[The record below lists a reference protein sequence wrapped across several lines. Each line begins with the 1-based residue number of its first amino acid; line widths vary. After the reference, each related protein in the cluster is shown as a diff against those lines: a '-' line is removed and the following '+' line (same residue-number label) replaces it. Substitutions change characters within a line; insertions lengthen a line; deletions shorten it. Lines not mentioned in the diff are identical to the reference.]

1 MTKPNEEEAGEPI
14 TAIATANGH
23 IAPLKICAYAKSA
36 MRKTLQIAHLI
47 ELVGAERVL
56 VVSAEEGL
64 STIASRLTIPANILP
79 VASLADFRAA
89 WPAVKVFAGWTAR
102 STGGAYATTD
112 PLRWICI
119 DGGSQIADW
128 VGNEQMANADAYYEF
143 FAKGLADAA
152 PAHLKPYRRYISR
165 DGELNVLQI
174 YGRIGR
180 DMENMLAAWKTLPV
194 NLYVNFWED
203 MTQNDGFKA
212 SPPWGPDVP
221 GKVGLKA
228 VIGAFDY
235 VTRLTLNQSSQ
246 LCAQFEPSP
255 MALCK
260 TREDQFAGVKVPAV
274 ISDFRLDQFVQL
286 VKPTMY
292 AANGA

>member
-1 MTKPNEEEAGEPI
+1 MTKPSEPI
-14 TAIATANGH
+14 ASTVIDSTNGH
-23 IAPLKICAYAKSA
+23 LAPLKVCAYARSA
-36 MRKTLQIAHLI
+36 MRKTLQIAHLVDM
-47 ELVGAERVL
+47 VGAANVL

-64 STIASRLTIPANILP
+64 STIASKLTVPDNVVK
-79 VASLADFRAA
+79 VASLAEFREK
-89 WPAVKVFAGWTAR
+89 WPAVKRFAGWTEVN
-102 STGGAYATTD
+102 GKGAYTAID
-112 PLRWICI
+112 PVRWIAI

-128 VGNEQMANADAYYEF
+128 VGNEQLANADAYYEF
-143 FAKGLADAA
+143 HAKGLADAA
-152 PAHLKPYRRYISR
+152 PAHLKPYRRYIAR
-165 DGELNVLQI
+165 DGELNTMQI

-194 NLYVNFWED
+194 NLYANFWED
-203 MTQNDGFKA
+203 MTMSDGFKA

-235 VTRLTLNQSSQ
+235 VTRLTLDQNSH

-260 TREDQFAGVKVPAV
+260 TREDQFAGVV
-274 ISDFRLDQFVQL
+274 IPPVITDFRLDTFIRLVQ
-286 VKPTMY
+286 PRTN
-292 AANGA
+292 ASSAPINA